1 MCSSFPRTVAFLSLL
16 SLLGTSIS
24 HASWFDSSSDELS
37 QESLDKLK
45 QHIEVVS
52 IPVKRGAIVDRYG
65 LPVAED
71 RSVVSV
77 GCNPHLFPEDPLAIT
92 QLAELLNWSDEELK
106 NRLRSASW
114 EHIPLKRNIDLETQL
129 KIDALKIP
137 GVEFRRSMV
146 RYYPAGESLA
156 PLLGLIDSY
165 GATEGLELAFD
176 HWLTS
181 ISKKVRVLQDSAGNT
196 IDVLDTLDQ
205 GKVGRPLQLS
215 IDLRLQQLVYQS
227 LINHLKQHNA
237 SSGSVVVL
245 DSDRGEVLA
254 IANYPSRDPNLPA
267 PMEYAEYLRNRAVT
281 DFLEPGSVMKPFTIA
296 AAMESGAV
304 NGNSVIDTSPGA
316 LMIDRKV
323 IREYDGQDFG
333 KIDLATIIEK
343 SSNVGA
349 AKVALMM
356 RPEDLWKPLDM
367 AGVGESAAAQFPG
380 EASGVL
386 RDYEAWRTVDQATLS
401 YGYGLML
408 TPLQLAR
415 LYLSFAEDGVVRPIT
430 FLRSEEGIK
439 KEYRRVFS
447 EQVAKSVRLMMERTV
462 EDGGIGELAQ
472 VEGARVA
479 GASSSVEILVD
490 GRYRDEEGKPF
501 GYVSMFAGLAP
512 VEDPKAVVVVV
523 INDPKGEHYTGA
535 KVAAP
540 LFSEVMGG
548 VMGVM
553 SSKEYSE

>member
-1 MCSSFPRTVAFLSLL
+1 MHSTFPQTVAFLSLL
-16 SLLGTSIS
+16 ITGIS
-24 HASWFDSSSDELS
+24 HAGWFDSSPDELS

-65 LPVAED
+65 APLAED
-71 RSVVSV
+71 RSLVSV
-77 GCNPHLFPEDPLAIT
+77 GCNPRLFPKDPQTIT
-92 QLAELLNWSDEELK
+92 QLAQLLNWSEEQLK
-106 NRLRSASW
+106 NRLRNASSVY
-114 EHIPLKRNIDLETQL
+114 IYLKRNIDLQTQL

-137 GVEFRRSMV
+137 GVEFRRIAV
-146 RYYPAGESLA
+146 RYYPEGESLA
-156 PLLGLIDSY
+156 PLLGVTDERGGI
-165 GATEGLELAFD
+165 EGLELAYD
-176 HWLTS
+176 HWLS
-181 ISKKVRVLQDSAGNT
+181 GSPKKVRVLQDSAGRT
-196 IDVLDTLDQ
+196 IEELDALDQ
-205 GKVGRPLQLS
+205 GVDGRLLNLS
-215 IDLRLQQLVYQS
+215 IDQRLQQLVYQS
-227 LINHLKQHNA
+227 LVSHINKHKA

-254 IANYPSRDPNLPA
+254 IASYPSIDPNLPGSV
-267 PMEYAEYLRNRAVT
+267 YAENLRNRAVT
-281 DFLEPGSVMKPFTIA
+281 GPLEPGSVMKPFTIA

-304 NGNSVIDTSPGA
+304 NRNSMIDTSPGT
-316 LMIDRKV
+316 LEFGRRV
-323 IREYDGQDFG
+323 IREYDDQDFG

-349 AKVALMM
+349 AKVALRMK
-356 RPEDLWKPLDM
+356 PEDFWKPLDM
-367 AGVGESAAAQFPG
+367 AGIGERASDQFPG
-380 EASGVL
+380 EAEGVL
-386 RDYEAWRTVDQATLS
+386 RDYEVWKSLDQATLS
-401 YGYGLML
+401 YGLGLML

-479 GASSSVEILVD
+479 GASSSVEMLVD
-490 GRYRDEEGKPF
+490 GRYHNEEGKPF

-548 VMGVM
+548 VMGVVNG
-553 SSKEYSE
+553 K